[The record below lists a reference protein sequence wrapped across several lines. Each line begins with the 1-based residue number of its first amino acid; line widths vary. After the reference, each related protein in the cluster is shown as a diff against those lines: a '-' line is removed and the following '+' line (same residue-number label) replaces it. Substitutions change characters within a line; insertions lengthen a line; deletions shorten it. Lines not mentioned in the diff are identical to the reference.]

1 MKILNVISPR
11 GCNYGACPSIR
22 LTDGDCVLVQGAKLP
37 PNQRESLPVPD
48 HEDVVRIPKAVFDD
62 LLSQY
67 RHLA

>member
-1 MKILNVISPR
+1 MAIASWSR
-11 GCNYGACPSIR
+11 APSF
-22 LTDGDCVLVQGAKLP
+22 

-67 RHLA
+67 RTNEARL

>member
-1 MKILNVISPR
+1 MKILNVISPQ
-11 GCNYGACPSIR
+11 GCNSGACPSIL
-22 LTDGDCVLVQGAKLP
+22 LTDADSVLVQGAKLP
-37 PNQRESLPVPD
+37 PGQRASLPVPD